1 MTQESPTSD
10 REGALDSENSGIRA
24 TGAPTRIV
32 AGKRTLPTGSSDK
45 YPLPGRWPQPEAW
58 LEPDDA
64 PEPEAWLE
72 PDDAPEP
79 EAKPKAKPEAKPK
92 AKPKRPVASPQPVE
106 PVIEPPVMIEIEI
119 GPRPSA
125 VKRSNWLEAPDYWLA
140 DHQSVPR
147 PPTRSIPRPKRFVRM
162 SRARSA
168 SLFLVA
174 MAGIAVIVAGMVF
187 AGHLTYDYFNTPLA
201 LPTTHPATAT
211 ATDIPATATQTDI
224 PVTVTAT
231 GGANDQGTATPNI
244 TPDTTPDITPVIP
257 TP

>member
-24 TGAPTRIV
+24 TGAPARVV
-32 AGKRTLPTGSSDK
+32 AGKRTLPPGSSDK

-58 LEPDDA
+58 LDLDDSPDPDDA
-64 PEPEAWLE
+64 PEPE
-72 PDDAPEP
+72 
-79 EAKPKAKPEAKPK
+79 
-92 AKPKRPVASPQPVE
+92 VARQQPAERQRQRQRPVE
-106 PVIEPPVMIEIEI
+106 PAIESAIEPPVMIEIEI
-119 GPRPSA
+119 GARPPA
-125 VKRSNWLEAPDYWLA
+125 VKRSDWLEAPDYWLA

-147 PPTRSIPRPKRFVRM
+147 PSTRPIPRPKRFVRM

-168 SLFLVA
+168 TLLFVA
-174 MAGIAVIVAGMVF
+174 VVGIVIVGAGMVF

-211 ATDIPATATQTDI
+211 ATEVPATATPTDI

-231 GGANDQGTATPNI
+231 DATDDQGTATPDI
-244 TPDTTPDITPVIP
+244 TPDTTPDVTPVIP

>member
-24 TGAPTRIV
+24 TGAPARIV
-32 AGKRTLPTGSSDK
+32 AGKRTLPPGSSDK

-79 EAKPKAKPEAKPK
+79 EAKPKAKP
-92 AKPKRPVASPQPVE
+92 KRPVAPSRPVE
-106 PVIEPPVMIEIEI
+106 PAIEPPVMIEIEI

-174 MAGIAVIVAGMVF
+174 MVGIAVIVAGMVF

-211 ATDIPATATQTDI
+211 ATDIPATATPTDI

-231 GGANDQGTATPNI
+231 DGANDQGTATPDI